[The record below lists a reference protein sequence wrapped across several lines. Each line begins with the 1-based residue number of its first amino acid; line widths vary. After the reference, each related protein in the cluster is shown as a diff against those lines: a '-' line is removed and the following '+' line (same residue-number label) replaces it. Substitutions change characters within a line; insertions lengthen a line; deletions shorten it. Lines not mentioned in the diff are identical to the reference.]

1 MSPITSTR
9 VLIVA
14 YRTANSSHLVRS
26 VAHRAAD
33 GACTFTLLVPAA
45 RRGPRRVSDPADR
58 GFAEAERRLGRALPL
73 LSAAAGSE
81 VVGMVGAEEPLVA
94 VSEALKVMGFDEV
107 MVSLLPAPTSQWAR
121 NDLPRKIRELG
132 VPVIEVTA
140 GESDCIPLPAA

>member
-1 MSPITSTR
+1 LSPVTSTR

-14 YRTANSSHLVRS
+14 HRTANSSHLIRS

-33 GACTFTLLVPAA
+33 GPCIFTLLVPAA

-58 GFAEAERRLGRALPL
+58 GVAEAERRLGRALPL
-73 LSAAAGSE
+73 LSTAAGSE

-94 VSEALKVMGFDEV
+94 VRDALKVMGFDEV
-107 MVSLLPAPTSQWAR
+107 MVSLLPTPISQWAQ

-140 GESDCIPLPAA
+140 GESDCTPLPAA